1 MARVQQKR
9 LVPYI
14 LIAATILFFFYA
26 LKAPTHPDALVQ
38 PPGAPANHGAPLVQK
53 VNWRKYKQRYP
64 VKNFRPLPAGKPKN
78 LPQVQF
84 DFGKEDQT
92 AAALRETRRGDVKK
106 AFQKAWKSYKE
117 NAWLQDELSPITG
130 TSKSTFGG
138 WAATLVDALDTLWIM
153 DMKKEF
159 EEAVRAVANID
170 FSSSSVETVNVFETT
185 IRYLGGFLGAYDLSG
200 DKRLLEKA
208 VEVADMLYVAFD
220 TPNRLPIT
228 RWNPIKAL
236 QNEPQVADQTVL
248 VAEIGSLTM
257 EFTRLSQ
264 VTGDPK
270 WYDAVARIMD
280 VFEDQQK
287 RTQIPGMWPVMV
299 NAKTPDFTGN
309 NFFTLGGMSDSLYE
323 YFPKTYALLG
333 GLSPLYQSFY
343 EGSMKAAI
351 ENLVYKP
358 MVPNDADILAIGSV
372 RTSRTGEP
380 YLNPEWQH
388 LVCFAGGMFALG
400 GRLFEED
407 DHVTIGQKLTDA
419 CIWTYKAFP
428 LGIMPEIS
436 HLVPCPADPRTTSTK
451 LSPGCAWNETYWK
464 EQVQERM
471 TVHERANVDQH
482 IAQARLQPGFTAID
496 DRRYILRPEAIE
508 SVFVLYRITGKQALQ
523 AAAWDMFTAVQQS
536 TQTDL
541 ANAALADCT
550 VMDGKPPKM
559 DSMESFWLA
568 ETLKYFYLIFSE
580 PELVSLDDYVF
591 NTEAH
596 PFKIP
601 K

>member
-1 MARVQQKR
+1 MLAKPR
-9 LVPYI
+9 LPYI
-14 LIAATILFFFYA
+14 LIAATVLFFFYV
-26 LKAPTHPDALVQ
+26 LRVPTQ
-38 PPGAPANHGAPLVQK
+38 PETFLSSQGSHASHLQK
-53 VNWRKYKQRYP
+53 FNWSKRKQHYP
-64 VKNFRPLPAGKPKN
+64 VKSFRPLPEGKPKR

-84 DFGKEDQT
+84 DFGKEDAT
-92 AAALRETRRGDVKK
+92 AANLRETRRSEVKK
-106 AFQKAWKSYKE
+106 AFERSWNSYKE
-117 NAWLQDELSPITG
+117 NAWLQDELAPISG
-130 TSKSTFGG
+130 GSKSTFGG
-138 WAATLVDALDTLWIM
+138 WAATLVDSLDTLWIM

-159 EEAVRAVANID
+159 EDAVAAVANID
-170 FSSSSVETVNVFETT
+170 FSSTNVEQVNVFETT

-200 DKRLLEKA
+200 DKRLLKKA
-208 VEVADMLYVAFD
+208 VEVAEMLYVAFD

-236 QNEPQVADQTVL
+236 SDTPQVADPTVL

-264 VTGDPK
+264 VTKDPK

-280 VFEDQQK
+280 EFESSQK
-287 RTQIPGMWPVMV
+287 KTYLPGMWPVMV
-299 NAKTPDFTGN
+299 NAKDSDFTQD

-333 GLSPLYQSFY
+333 GLSSLYRTFY

-351 ENLVYKP
+351 ENLIFKP
-358 MVPNDADILAIGSV
+358 MVPNGADILAAGSV
-372 RTSRTGEP
+372 RTDKTGKP

-400 GRLFEED
+400 GRLFEMD

-436 HLVPCPADPRTTSTK
+436 HLVPCPADPHASSTK

-464 EQVQERM
+464 EQIQQRM
-471 TVHERANVDQH
+471 TRHERANVDQY
-482 IAQARLQPGFTAID
+482 IQQDRLQPGFASVE

-508 SVFVLYRITGKQALQ
+508 SVFVLYRITGKQELQ
-523 AAAWDMFTAVQQS
+523 AAAWDMFTAIQQN

-550 VMDGKPPKM
+550 VTEGKAPKM

-580 PELVSLDDYVF
+580 PDVISLDDYVF

-596 PFKIP
+596 PLRIP